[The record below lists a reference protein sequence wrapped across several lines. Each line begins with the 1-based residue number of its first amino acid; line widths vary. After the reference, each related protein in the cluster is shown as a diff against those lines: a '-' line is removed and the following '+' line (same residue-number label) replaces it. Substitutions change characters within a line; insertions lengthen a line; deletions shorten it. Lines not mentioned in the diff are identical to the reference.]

1 MSTAKNAAA
10 ASAGSP
16 KKPLSTD
23 PYKGVRDFYPAE
35 MALQNHIFG
44 TMRRVV
50 ERFGYSE
57 YGASVLEPAELYKAK
72 SGEEIVNEQTYTFI
86 DRGEREVTLR
96 PEMTPTVARMIAA
109 ERKVLSF
116 PLRWYSIPNLFRYE
130 QPQKGRLREHWQLNV
145 DIFGVKSIQAE
156 VEGISIASAILRE
169 FGLKDTDFEIL
180 VNSRK
185 VMNYIISDV
194 FALDSE
200 AARAV
205 SKLID
210 RKEKM
215 PAADFAT
222 KMEALI
228 GIKHDHEKTQKF
240 LAMLNSQNFDEFISH
255 LPESA
260 RAAAAGHE
268 AFVEVQTLLAKL
280 QALGITNARFSQTL
294 MRGFD
299 YYTGIVFEVF
309 DTSPENRRSVFGGG
323 RYDDLLD
330 IFGAEKVAA
339 FGFGAGDVVLRDLL
353 ESRNLLPSA
362 VKSADLYLA
371 VMGGAK
377 GDEKNAAALT
387 LDDSAQEIAQELREA
402 GVSVAVDYSGRKI
415 GDQIKY
421 ADKQNIPFVTVIG
434 EEEVKT
440 GIFKLKNLKTG
451 EEKSVK
457 AEEIAAALK

>member
-1 MSTAKNAAA
+1 MSTEKTG
-10 ASAGSP
+10 AGAPS

-35 MALQNHIFG
+35 MAVQNHIFG
-44 TMRRVV
+44 TMRKVV

-72 SGEEIVNEQTYTFI
+72 SGEEIINEQTYTFI

-156 VEGISIASAILRE
+156 VEGISIASGILRE

-185 VMNYIISDV
+185 VMNYILGEV
-194 FALDSE
+194 FALDAE
-200 AARAV
+200 AARVV

-215 PAADFAT
+215 PASDFAA
-222 KMEALI
+222 KIEAFV

-268 AFVEVQTLLAKL
+268 AFVEVQTLLGKL
-280 QALGITNARFSQTL
+280 EALGITNARFSQTL

-362 VKSADLYLA
+362 TKSADLYLA
-371 VMGGAK
+371 VMGS
-377 GDEKNAAALT
+377 T

-402 GVSVAVDYSGRKI
+402 GVRVAVDYSGRKI

-421 ADKQNIPFVTVIG
+421 ADKQNIPFVIVIG
-434 EEEVKT
+434 EEEVKSGT
-440 GIFKLKNLKTG
+440 FKLKNLKSG
-451 EEKSVK
+451 EEKVVK
-457 AEEIAAALK
+457 AEEIAKIVLN

>member
-1 MSTAKNAAA
+1 MPT
-10 ASAGSP
+10 P
-16 KKPLSTD
+16 KKALSTD

-35 MALQNHIFG
+35 MAVQNHILG
-44 TMRRVV
+44 TMRKVV

-145 DIFGVKSIQAE
+145 DIFGVKSVQAE
-156 VEGISIASAILRE
+156 VETISIASALLRE
-169 FGLKDTDFEIL
+169 FGLKDVDFEIL
-180 VNSRK
+180 INSRK
-185 VMNYIISDV
+185 VMNYILGDV
-194 FALDSE
+194 FGLD
-200 AARAV
+200 ADTARAV

-215 PAADFAT
+215 PAADFAA
-222 KMEALI
+222 KIEALI

-260 RAAAAGHE
+260 RAAAKGHE
-268 AFVEVQTLLAKL
+268 AFIEVQTLLGKL
-280 QALGITNARFSQTL
+280 EALGITNARFSQTL

-362 VKSADLYLA
+362 AKSADLYLA
-371 VMGGAK
+371 VMGGGK
-377 GDEKNAAALT
+377 GDNASAAAGNASS
-387 LDDSAQEIAQELREA
+387 LDDSAQEIAQELRAA

-434 EEEVKT
+434 EEEIKSGV
-440 GIFKLKNLKTG
+440 FKLKNLKSG
-451 EEKSVK
+451 EEKVVK
-457 AEEIAAALK
+457 IEEVAKLVRG

>member
-1 MSTAKNAAA
+1 MPTPKKGAEHTARSDAPA
-10 ASAGSP
+10 

-23 PYKGVRDFYPAE
+23 AYKGVRDFYPAE
-35 MALQNHIFG
+35 MAVQNHIFG
-44 TMRRVV
+44 TMRRVC

-57 YGASVLEPAELYKAK
+57 YSASVLEPAELYKAK
-72 SGEEIVNEQTYTFI
+72 SGEEIINEQTYTFT

-109 ERKVLSF
+109 QRKVLSF

-145 DIFGVKSIQAE
+145 DIFGVKTIQAE
-156 VEGISIASAILRE
+156 VECISIASALLRE
-169 FGLKDTDFEIL
+169 FGLKDVDFEVLI
-180 VNSRK
+180 NSRK
-185 VMNYIISDV
+185 VINYVLGDV
-194 FALDSE
+194 FGLGATE
-200 AARAV
+200 AHAV

-215 PAADFAT
+215 PASDFAA
-222 KMEALI
+222 KIEAII

-240 LAMLNSQNFDEFISH
+240 LTMLNSQNFDEFISH
-255 LPESA
+255 LPENA
-260 RAAAAGHE
+260 RAAARGHE
-268 AFVEVQTLLAKL
+268 AFVEVQTLLGKL
-280 QALGITNARFSQTL
+280 AGLGITNARFSQTL

-299 YYTGIVFEVF
+299 YYTGIVFEMF

-339 FGFGAGDVVLRDLL
+339 FGFGAGDVVLRDVL

-371 VMGGAK
+371 VMSGSA
-377 GDEKNAAALT
+377 T
-387 LDDSAQEIAQELREA
+387 TSLDDSAQEIAQELREI
-402 GVSVAVDYSGRKI
+402 GLRVMVDYSGRKI

-421 ADKQNIPFVTVIG
+421 ADKQNVPFAIVIG
-434 EEEVKT
+434 EDEIKNGE
-440 GIFKLKNLKTG
+440 FKVKNLKTG
-451 EEKSVK
+451 EEISAK
-457 AEEIAAALK
+457 IAGIARIVRGQ